1 MAHAELASHVIFTF
15 DEFELDLACGE
26 LRRGA
31 AIVPLEPRAFALLS
45 VLVEHH
51 DRLVTR
57 EELIDTAWDG
67 RIVSDAAIST
77 GVKSVRK
84 ALGDDGTRQKY
95 VRTLHG
101 RGFRFVGPV
110 RLAAARGG
118 EPTVVETEAP
128 AAAPGKKPAEA
139 HRPSLAILP
148 FGLLGRTEN
157 FNAIGDAIPAE
168 LISSLSRLR
177 WLRVVARGSSFRFRE
192 REPDFRTIRTSL
204 GANYCLSGIVEI
216 FGKSLAV
223 EVELV
228 DTRSGGVV
236 WGERFPAKVDDIHD
250 IRARIV
256 SQVIAAL
263 ELHIPLNEANQ
274 ARLRAPDDLDAW
286 GEYHIGLQHMYR
298 FNRSDNAIAAARFE
312 RATSLDPHFARA
324 FAARSFT
331 SFQDAFLKYSGDPER
346 ARSDAL
352 RFAQKGMELDPLD
365 PFANFN
371 LARTFWLE
379 GNPDGGLDML
389 DRAVL
394 LSPNFSHGLYAR
406 AWTDV
411 MAGRGARARASVTEA
426 IELSP
431 LDPFL
436 YAMQATRGLSYLV
449 EGDFQRAAL
458 WAEKGARAPGAH
470 FLIGAIAIAA
480 HELNQDSAKADY
492 WSRNVR
498 ARREDASLKHFFTA
512 FPFSDPDL
520 RAQLAGALGNHGF

>member
-1 MAHAELASHVIFTF
+1 MIFIF
-15 DEFELDLACGE
+15 DDFELDMACGE

-31 AIVPLEPRAFALLS
+31 AIVPLEPRAFALLC

-57 EELIDTAWDG
+57 EEIIDTAWDG
-67 RIVSDAAIST
+67 RVVSDAAIST

-84 ALGDDGTRQKY
+84 ALGDDGVHQKY
-95 VRTLHG
+95 VRTLRG
-101 RGFRFVGPV
+101 RGFRFVGQV
-110 RLAAARGG
+110 RLKSTRGG
-118 EPTVVETEAP
+118 EATAEVADAPP
-128 AAAPGKKPAEA
+128 AASNEGPDEVR
-139 HRPSLAILP
+139 RPSIAVLP
-148 FGLLGRTEN
+148 FGLLGYSQT
-157 FNAIGDAIPAE
+157 FNAIADAIPAE

-192 REPDFRTIRTSL
+192 REPDFATIRDSL
-204 GANYCLSGIVEI
+204 GANYCLSGVVEI
-216 FGKSLAV
+216 FGNNLAV

-228 DTRSGGVV
+228 DTRSGAVI
-236 WGERFPAKVDDIHD
+236 WSERFPAKVDDIHE
-250 IRARIV
+250 IRSRIV

-263 ELHIPLNEANQ
+263 ELHIPLNEANR
-274 ARLRAPDDLDAW
+274 ARLRAPGDLDAW
-286 GEYHIGLQHMYR
+286 GEYHVGLQHMYR

-331 SFQDAFLKYSGDPER
+331 SFQEAFLKYSGDTGH
-346 ARSDAL
+346 ARTDAL
-352 RFAQKGMELDPLD
+352 RFAEKGMELDPLD

-371 LARTFWLE
+371 MARTFWLR
-379 GNPDGGLDML
+379 GNPDGGLEML

-394 LSPNFSHGLYAR
+394 LSPNFAHGLYAR
-406 AWTDV
+406 AWTDA
-411 MAGRGARARASVTEA
+411 MACRGAQARASVREA

-436 YAMQATRGLSYLV
+436 YAMQATLGLSYLV
-449 EGDFQRAAL
+449 EEDYERAAV

-480 HELNQDSAKADY
+480 HELNGDGAMADY

-498 ARREDASLKHFFTA
+498 ARREDASLSHFFTS
-512 FPFSDPDL
+512 FPFSDPDF
-520 RAQLAGALGNHGF
+520 RARVAAALEKHGF